1 VRESSESGLKFSLI
15 DFGLCTKLPVL
26 GGDHKQNK
34 YFRGNFMFCS
44 DLQLKYFI
52 PTEFCDLISLVLIAY
67 YLVQKEIPATNY
79 ARNLL
84 K

>member
-1 VRESSESGLKFSLI
+1 
-15 DFGLCTKLPVL
+15 
-26 GGDHKQNK
+26 
-34 YFRGNFMFCS
+34 MFCS

-79 ARNLL
+79 ARVML